1 MTYNQ
6 CNVTLEQ
13 KIGLENHLLSHENK
27 QFKCPH
33 KGCFKTFNTKDG
45 LNQHKVVDLKN
56 TKIKGNAKTKSLQ
69 LNSPDYN

>member
-1 MTYNQ
+1 MTCNQ
-6 CNVTLEQ
+6 CNVTFKQ
-13 KIGLENHLLSHENK
+13 KIGLTLSHENK
-27 QFKCPH
+27 RQFKCPH